1 MPRAALSPV
10 EVEAFR
16 DSLCAVA
23 TERFAERGY
32 EGVTLRGLAR
42 ELGCSPMT
50 PYRYFENKAE
60 IFEAVRTAAFER
72 FAAALQ
78 QALDASP
85 SPAQSLPALC
95 RAYVAFA
102 LAEPHAYRI
111 MFELDQ
117 GERVPAHPDDLRSW
131 TLMHTAVEHAAA
143 VGLVEGDPDVL
154 AHLYW
159 SNIHGL
165 VALHLTGM
173 LILGRSLEELV
184 EAFIERELPPST
196 KALSIS
202 NTPHPNGNPH
212 GDEDAPTR
220 DPSPRRESRG
230 PEEEP

>member
-85 SPAQSLPALC
+85 SPAQSHAKQKHDARKEYPHSCLHTFHRSHPHSILHMRPHLTTPSPAL
-95 RAYVAFA
+95 A
-102 LAEPHAYRI
+102 LEGH
-111 MFELDQ
+111 
-117 GERVPAHPDDLRSW
+117 GV
-131 TLMHTAVEHAAA
+131 HTAAR
-143 VGLVEGDPDVL
+143 
-154 AHLYW
+154 
-159 SNIHGL
+159 S
-165 VALHLTGM
+165 VA
-173 LILGRSLEELV
+173 
-184 EAFIERELPPST
+184 
-196 KALSIS
+196 
-202 NTPHPNGNPH
+202 
-212 GDEDAPTR
+212 
-220 DPSPRRESRG
+220 
-230 PEEEP
+230 